1 MAVARVAVGAAWQDE
16 RVEDQTSARPAPGA
30 HAPNGLGA
38 GRYAPSPSGELH
50 LGNLRTALLAWLF
63 ARSSGRRFLMRIE
76 DLDRA
81 RDAGAGER
89 QLDDLAAIG
98 IDWDGAAVLQTTRG
112 ADHDAAIGRL
122 AAAGL
127 VYECSCTRRDILAA
141 PSAPHAPPGAYPGTC
156 RDRTDE
162 ERAAARAAILPRK
175 PALRLRAPEGVH
187 ALEFD
192 DLVLGRTRGDI
203 DDFVLR
209 RGDGTVA
216 YNLAVVV
223 DDAAMG
229 VNQVVRGDD
238 LASSTPRQILLQR
251 MLDLPSPPA
260 VEYAHVPL
268 VLGPSGA
275 RLAKRDGAVTLAQLR
290 DDRVGAGEVLSTLA
304 ASLGLAAP
312 GEPVTTAQLLD
323 RFDASTLP
331 REPWVWRVGAER

>member
-1 MAVARVAVGAAWQDE
+1 MESPDRT
-16 RVEDQTSARPAPGA
+16 R
-30 HAPNGLGA
+30 GA
-38 GRYAPSPSGELH
+38 GRYAPSPSGDLH

-63 ARSSGRRFLMRIE
+63 ARGSGRRFLVRIE

-81 RDAGAGER
+81 RDGGTGER
-89 QLDDLAAIG
+89 QLRDLERLG
-98 IDWDGAAVLQTTRG
+98 IDWDGEPVLQSERG
-112 ADHDAAIGRL
+112 ADHAAAIERL
-122 AAAGL
+122 DAAGL
-127 VYECSCTRRDILAA
+127 VYECTCSRRDILAA

-156 RDRTDE
+156 RNRSE
-162 ERAAARAAILPRK
+162 AERRAAREAIAPRR
-175 PALRLRAPEGVH
+175 PALRLRTEVAE
-187 ALEFD
+187 LSYE
-192 DLVLGRTRGDI
+192 DLLLGRVRGDI

-229 VNQVVRGDD
+229 VDQIVRGDD

-251 MLDLPSPPA
+251 LLGLPSPPA
-260 VEYAHVPL
+260 LQYAHVPL

-290 DDRVGAGEVLSTLA
+290 DRGIGDAEVLGLLA

-312 GEPVTTAQLLD
+312 GERVTAEALLA
-323 RFDASTLP
+323 RFEPSRLP
-331 REPWVWRVGAER
+331 REPWVWRDPEPR